1 MEEERKMGKK
11 NSIVSFINGFCVS
24 TTIFCVTLAGMKLT
38 GTGLFAYQKEAQ
50 GVEETVLEEQDSDFT
65 DVIDKKLLALNAYID
80 KFFLSD
86 LNEEGID
93 ADKLKEGVY
102 KGYIS
107 GLGDIYS
114 EYYTK
119 EEYEDLMESSSG
131 EYDGIGVSITEDES
145 TGCGKIISVNKG
157 SPAESAGM
165 KEDDL
170 IYEVDGEKVVGLDL
184 DTVVSKIR
192 GKEGTKVN
200 ITVYRTSEND
210 YVNMDIV
217 RKTIE
222 VITVDYKMLE
232 NDIAHVVIARFDAN
246 TDELFSEAISK
257 AKAEGAKGFIFDVRS
272 NPGGNYE
279 TVCNMLDEIL
289 PEGVL
294 VYTMDKNGEKVEEKS
309 DAACLDMP
317 MTVLIN
323 GNSASAAEIFAG
335 AIKDFKAGKIIG
347 TTSFGKGIVQGIYG
361 LPDGSAIKLT
371 ISRYYT
377 PSGVKIHGTGIEP
390 DIEIDLDTDAK
401 EDVQLNKA
409 IEELKK
415 DM

>member
-1 MEEERKMGKK
+1 
-11 NSIVSFINGFCVS
+11 
-24 TTIFCVTLAGMKLT
+24 
-38 GTGLFAYQKEAQ
+38 
-50 GVEETVLEEQDSDFT
+50 
-65 DVIDKKLLALNAYID
+65 
-80 KFFLSD
+80 
-86 LNEEGID
+86 
-93 ADKLKEGVY
+93 
-102 KGYIS
+102 
-107 GLGDIYS
+107 
-114 EYYTK
+114 
-119 EEYEDLMESSSG
+119 
-131 EYDGIGVSITEDES
+131 
-145 TGCGKIISVNKG
+145 
-157 SPAESAGM
+157 
-165 KEDDL
+165 
-170 IYEVDGEKVVGLDL
+170 
-184 DTVVSKIR
+184 
-192 GKEGTKVN
+192 
-200 ITVYRTSEND
+200 
-210 YVNMDIV
+210 
-217 RKTIE
+217 
-222 VITVDYKMLE
+222 
-232 NDIAHVVIARFDAN
+232 
-246 TDELFSEAISK
+246 
-257 AKAEGAKGFIFDVRS
+257 
-272 NPGGNYE
+272 
-279 TVCNMLDEIL
+279 MLDEIL

-377 PSGVKIHGTGIEP
+377 PSGVNIHGTGIEP